1 MFLITTAN
9 EDTWKKDES
18 VLFLGEWC
26 KKYSRKSAWS
36 SLDFEVLPYHWD
48 DRERYYQD
56 YKKLGIIYE
65 KYLKQTALLL
75 NDYHDCDHSLRY
87 WRIVIGFWLI
97 YFINILFDRYISI
110 KTARKYQTIDST
122 FVMKNDWE
130 KWVPSDYLDFRNQ
143 FRTDNWNHFIYGELI
158 KYLDEIPYEIICLDN
173 IPNNK
178 KSKTNGFNKKVI
190 KKIINQ
196 YKNWI
201 PDSMNQVVFV
211 DHTFNTF
218 DIIKLQ
224 LSLKQFPFPHYYS
237 NLDMGIETLDLV
249 FRQNDKLYSGDSE
262 FDQFLNKSIP
272 RLIPSAYLENY
283 KTIKE
288 RSLEFYPSK
297 ISAIY
302 TSGSYSGNEGFKIW
316 AAEKT
321 NCGSK
326 LIIGPHGG
334 GFGNSLFD
342 QSLDHQLNIS
352 DCYFSWGW
360 ESPNKKLSVKPLPA
374 GKLISTKKK
383 IKPMSSGDILLVCAS
398 FPRYFYYMGSYPTA
412 GQFLKY
418 IDDQLSFIS
427 NISEKASSSLKIRLH
442 RQRRGLGWD
451 IGLRLKDH
459 GYESLID
466 TNNLNLYNRINQSR
480 LCIATYNATV
490 FLETFTANFPTIL
503 FWDPEHSENNTL
515 AQPYFEELRKV
526 GILHD
531 SPETA
536 AKKVNEIYNDPITW
550 WNQPEIQ
557 ITLKKFCKKFAY
569 VGNNWINEWK
579 TELQSLID

>member
-1 MFLITTAN
+1 MFLITTPI
-9 EDTWKKDES
+9 EDTWKKS
-18 VLFLGEWC
+18 GKILFLGEWC
-26 KKYSRKSAWS
+26 KIYSRKSIWS
-36 SLDFEVLPYHWD
+36 KLDYEVLPYHWD
-48 DRERYYQD
+48 DREKYYQD
-56 YKKLGIIYE
+56 YKKLGIVYE
-65 KYLKQTALLL
+65 KYLSKTALLL
-75 NDYHDCDHSLRY
+75 NEYHSCDHSLRY
-87 WRIVIGFWLI
+87 WRIVIGFWLS
-97 YFINILFDRYISI
+97 YLINILFDRYSSI
-110 KTARKYQTIDST
+110 NTVRRYHSIDST
-122 FVMKNDWE
+122 FVIKNDW
-130 KWVPSDYLDFRNQ
+130 KNWVSNNYLDFRNQ

-158 KYLDEIPYEIICLDN
+158 KYLEDIPYETICLDN
-173 IPNNK
+173 ILNNK

-237 NLDMGIETLDLV
+237 NLDMGIEPLDLI
-249 FRQNDKLYSGDSE
+249 FRQSTKLKNGNSE
-262 FDQFLNKSIP
+262 FDQLLDILIP

-283 KTIKE
+283 KTIKN
-288 RSLEFYPSK
+288 RCLDFYPNK
-297 ISAIY
+297 VSAIY
-302 TSGSYSGNEGFKIW
+302 TTSSYSGNEGFKIW

-321 NCGSK
+321 NNGSK

-360 ESPNKKLSVKPLPA
+360 NSLNKETNIKPLPA
-374 GKLISTKKK
+374 DKLISAKKK
-383 IKPMSSGDILLVCAS
+383 IKATLNGDILLVCAS
-398 FPRYFYYMGSYPTA
+398 FPRYFYYMGSYPIA

-418 IDDQLSFIS
+418 IDDQLSFLS
-427 NISEKASSSLKIRLH
+427 NISENASLSLKIRLH
-442 RQRRGLGWD
+442 TQRRGLGWD

-503 FWDPEHSENNTL
+503 FWDPEHSENNIL

-536 AKKVNEIYNDPITW
+536 AEKVNEIYNDPITW

-557 ITLKKFCKKFAY
+557 ITLKKFCGKFAY
-569 VGNNWINEWK
+569 VGNNWIDEWK